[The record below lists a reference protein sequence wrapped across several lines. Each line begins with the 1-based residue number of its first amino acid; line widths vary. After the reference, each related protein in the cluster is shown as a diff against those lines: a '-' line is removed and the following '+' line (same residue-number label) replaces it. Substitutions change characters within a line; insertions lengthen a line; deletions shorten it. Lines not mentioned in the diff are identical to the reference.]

1 MLVVNLW
8 PSHYYNCESFDC
20 LAKIVWQINQDSS
33 HDQWENYSP
42 IVLYLFDFFEKCL
55 FWKQFPQ
62 ISLLECV
69 FLNIL
74 TFFAHSTQSIQS
86 LPNSI
91 KVLWIFPLII
101 LQRFLLSLFNTE
113 NTLTNNYGINWKYV
127 EGFQVKNQVKT
138 ILEKTRKIHLK
149 RVWNQQHCNTK
160 WKSRVLQM
168 KKWR

>member
-69 FLNIL
+69 FLNLL

-91 KVLWIFPLII
+91 KVLWSFLLII
-101 LQRFLLSLFNTE
+101 LQRFLLSLFNSE
-113 NTLTNNYGINWKYV
+113 NTLTMESTGH
-127 EGFQVKNQVKT
+127 T
-138 ILEKTRKIHLK
+138 SRDS
-149 RVWNQQHCNTK
+149 K
-160 WKSRVLQM
+160 WKI
-168 KKWR
+168 KWKRLFENAKNSFEKSVKPID